1 MRCPKCSHEQADT
14 VECAA
19 CGLIFDRYQRH
30 IDRQQEQKADG
41 AGRSASPGG
50 SAVKVAAVA
59 LLMLATAGVTTYL
72 VRPGGEE
79 PATPP
84 ESAQQQIPAAA
95 PPAAATAPAPA
106 PTAAAN
112 QEAPVA
118 KGSSIEEAR
127 NATVSLETPW
137 GTGSGFFVNAH
148 YIVTNRH
155 VIEIDEQ
162 ALAEARS
169 QVETVRK
176 LVELEQQK
184 LEQLRQ
190 EMRKMPEGPTRKQL
204 ALILQAREG
213 ELAKILPQLEEGEGR
228 LEAMEKGGH
237 ASDITIIL
245 ADGREFKADFLQVS
259 SRNDLA
265 LLALHTVES
274 PHLRRDPQARRLQQ
288 GEKVYTI
295 GSPVGLRH
303 TVTSGIFSGYRE
315 RTSDGRVLL
324 QTDAP
329 INPGN
334 SGGPLIGLDGHVI
347 GVNNQMIARAQ
358 LLGFAIPAETA
369 KHLYEEMIA
378 TGETIIR
385 RATLR
390 MRTSRHTFTGEEQ
403 RRWSRRW
410 GARIIAEPSPD
421 SPAGK
426 AGLRA
431 GDVVVGFDG
440 TTVTEPG
447 DLLRLLNRQR
457 IDREC
462 QITFVRDDLKQH
474 ATIVPVERTSTSDG
488 SRADEH

>member
-1 MRCPKCSHEQADT
+1 MRCPKCSHEQTDT
-14 VECAA
+14 VECAS
-19 CGLIFDRYQRH
+19 CGLIFARYQRH

-59 LLMLATAGVTTYL
+59 LLMLATAGVTYYL
-72 VRPGGEE
+72 VSPGGDE

-84 ESAQQQIPAAA
+84 ESVRPQQAPAA
-95 PPAAATAPAPA
+95 PSQVAATAPAPA
-106 PTAAAN
+106 APAAN

-213 ELAKILPQLEEGEGR
+213 ELAKVLPQLEEGEGR
-228 LEAMEKGGH
+228 LEAMEKGVH

-334 SGGPLIGLDGHVI
+334 SGGPLIDEKGYVF
-347 GVNNQMIARAQ
+347 GVNTMILRDTEGI
-358 LLGFAIPAETA
+358 GFAIPIEAV
-369 KHLYEEMIA
+369 YEDFTTM
-378 TGETIIR
+378 
-385 RATLR
+385 LR
-390 MRTSRHTFTGEEQ
+390 
-403 RRWSRRW
+403 
-410 GARIIAEPSPD
+410 
-421 SPAGK
+421 
-426 AGLRA
+426 
-431 GDVVVGFDG
+431 
-440 TTVTEPG
+440 
-447 DLLRLLNRQR
+447 
-457 IDREC
+457 
-462 QITFVRDDLKQH
+462 
-474 ATIVPVERTSTSDG
+474 
-488 SRADEH
+488 